1 MMYKA
6 IIGKLEENE
15 IEFFERMNPGYKCT
29 GETLTEQFPEGGGQ
43 TLVIFK
49 SDSPTSN
56 FTPYGM
62 CRDCGDHYIVARW
75 SRYDRI
81 EKTSLLLIPD
91 VQDK

>member
-1 MMYKA
+1 MKYKVT
-6 IIGKLEENE
+6 IGKLEESE
-15 IEFFERMNPGYKCT
+15 KEFFERMNPGYKCT

-49 SDSPTSN
+49 TVSPTSN

-62 CRDCGDHYIVARW
+62 CRDCGDHYIVARY
-75 SRYDRI
+75 SRHDRI

-91 VQDK
+91 VADR